1 FDPRIYAVGECVQHR
16 GRTYGLVDPLWGQAH
31 VCATQLAER
40 GHTRYRGSLLA
51 TQLKVAGI
59 EVFSAGE
66 FDAADGSDDLVMHDA
81 QRGIYKRLVI
91 RDNRVHGAVLYGD
104 ARDGAWYFELIS
116 EKRDIG
122 AIRNR
127 LLFGREFALRN

>member
-1 FDPRIYAVGECVQHR
+1 MQTFDPRVYAVGECVQHR

-66 FDAADGSDDLVMHDA
+66 FDSADGCDNLVMHDA
-81 QRGIYKRLVI
+81 QRGIYKRLGI
-91 RDNRVHGAVLYGD
+91 RDKDRK
-104 ARDGAWYFELIS
+104 S
-116 EKRDIG
+116 T
-122 AIRNR
+122 R
-127 LLFGREFALRN
+127 LHSSHQCAYRMTFS